1 MTKANTAGKSKSLD
15 RRVVKT
21 RKAIRD
27 ALKSLVVSKGVKG
40 VSISAIAREADI
52 DRKTFY
58 LHYESIDDLVESLI
72 KEHLIEIS
80 DVIKQLPSE
89 ANLKE
94 ALKIFF
100 SKINTLI
107 MENMDFYQY
116 IAGNMPIDY
125 TIKHLRDPLGEWIL
139 ELNPAL
145 TAIDEKT
152 LDRLLSFHV
161 AGVVAMYDSWLQSC
175 EGEIEEVS
183 SLALEVVFN
192 SFEGLGIRYLEKRL
206 QLVWS

>member
-1 MTKANTAGKSKSLD
+1 MPLP
-15 RRVVKT
+15 VKP
-21 RKAIRD
+21 
-27 ALKSLVVSKGVKG
+27 
-40 VSISAIAREADI
+40 DI

-72 KEHLIEIS
+72 KEHLTEIS

-94 ALKIFF
+94 ALKVFF
-100 SKINTLI
+100 SKINALI
-107 MENMDFYQY
+107 VENMDFYQY

-152 LDRLLSFHV
+152 LDRLFSFHV
-161 AGVVAMYDSWLQSC
+161 AGVVAMYDSWLQSR

-206 QLVWS
+206 QIVWS

>member
-27 ALKSLVVSKGVKG
+27 ALKSLVVTKGVKG

-72 KEHLIEIS
+72 KEHLTEIS

-89 ANLKE
+89 SNLKE
-94 ALKIFF
+94 ALKVFF
-100 SKINTLI
+100 SKINALI
-107 MENMDFYQY
+107 VENMDFYQY

-125 TIKHLRDPLGEWIL
+125 TIKHLRDPLEEWIL
-139 ELNPAL
+139 KLNPAL

-152 LDRLLSFHV
+152 FDRLFSFHV
-161 AGVVAMYDSWLQSC
+161 AGVVAMYDSWLQSR

-206 QLVWS
+206 QIVWS

>member
-1 MTKANTAGKSKSLD
+1 MT
-15 RRVVKT
+15 
-21 RKAIRD
+21 
-27 ALKSLVVSKGVKG
+27 
-40 VSISAIAREADI
+40 
-52 DRKTFY
+52 
-58 LHYESIDDLVESLI
+58 
-72 KEHLIEIS
+72 EIS

-94 ALKIFF
+94 ALKVFF
-100 SKINTLI
+100 SKINALI
-107 MENMDFYQY
+107 VENMDFYQY

-161 AGVVAMYDSWLQSC
+161 AGVVAMYDSWLQSR

-206 QLVWS
+206 QIVWS

>member
-1 MTKANTAGKSKSLD
+1 M
-15 RRVVKT
+15 
-21 RKAIRD
+21 
-27 ALKSLVVSKGVKG
+27 
-40 VSISAIAREADI
+40 
-52 DRKTFY
+52 
-58 LHYESIDDLVESLI
+58 ESIDDLVESLI